1 MSIRHGK
8 ILGAFSL
15 IGSLGALVTLSIATP
30 TPAWA
35 SPRQIQ
41 LLLNSQGSQNFE
53 ALIRQ
58 AESVAGNYIQQAF
71 VESPSVTQVSVT
83 IVGEHNGAAV
93 PLLSANVSRSNW
105 QARPTVQAWT
115 RYFPSAEVLLGFVA
129 PQQPSST
136 GPSASFDPVAASMSD
151 RETNFYRK
159 TMVKAHVIHAWDET
173 E

>member
-1 MSIRHGK
+1 
-8 ILGAFSL
+8 
-15 IGSLGALVTLSIATP
+15 
-30 TPAWA
+30 
-35 SPRQIQ
+35 
-41 LLLNSQGSQNFE
+41 
-53 ALIRQ
+53 
-58 AESVAGNYIQQAF
+58 
-71 VESPSVTQVSVT
+71 
-83 IVGEHNGAAV
+83 
-93 PLLSANVSRSNW
+93 LLSANVSRSNW